1 MSSATKIR
9 LGGLL
14 QDKLGLKG
22 ILGLAGEFH
31 RNQRANVAM
40 IFALMA
46 VPVLFATGM
55 GVDYAMSARRR
66 SKLDAAA
73 DSAALAAVTPAI
85 MAITPQSAQTQ
96 AMQTAAT
103 NMFNA
108 LAGQV
113 SGLQAMPQPTVSVS
127 SVGLVQTV
135 TVSYTASATTNFG
148 GIIGKKTMA
157 IGGTATASASTQPY
171 INFYLLL
178 DDSPSMAIAATTDG
192 INQMVAATPS
202 QGGCAFA
209 CHEYDPSADSS
220 GNPGGEDN
228 YALAKSLNPPVVL
241 RIDLL
246 RSAVQNL
253 MTTAKTAE
261 AGKSYYGMAIYTFDY
276 QLNQIQKLTTNL
288 TTAQN
293 AASNIQMLEVYN
305 NGGYLTKSINNNDA
319 DTDFSAAMNGVNS
332 EMATSGSGTKSAP
345 QEFLFIVT
353 DGVNEVVNGSRKPSL
368 MDQSWCTTVKNRGI
382 QIAVLY
388 TQYLPLPTNAFYND
402 NVAPF
407 QSQIGTNMQACASPG
422 LYSSV
427 TTDGD
432 ISAALANLFNA
443 ALAQSAHLTN

>member
-1 MSSATKIR
+1 MSPANKIR
-9 LGGLL
+9 FGKSLQGKFGALRGLF
-14 QDKLGLKG
+14 
-22 ILGLAGEFH
+22 GEFS
-31 RNQRANVAM
+31 RNRRANVAM

-55 GVDYAMSARRR
+55 GVDYAMASRRR

-73 DSAALAAVTPAI
+73 DSAALAAVTPSI
-85 MAITPQSAQTQ
+85 MAISSQSAQQQ

-113 SGLQAMPQPTVSVS
+113 SGLQGTPQPTVSIGS
-127 SVGLVQTV
+127 IGLTQTV
-135 TVSYTASATTNFG
+135 TVSYTANALTTFSG
-148 GIIGKKTMA
+148 VIGKKTLPIA
-157 IGGTATASASTQPY
+157 GTASASASTQPY

-178 DDSPSMAIAATTDG
+178 DDSPSMAIAATSTG
-192 INQMVAATPS
+192 IQQMVSATS
-202 QGGCAFA
+202 AQGGCAFA

-228 YALAKSLNPPVVL
+228 YALSKSLVPKVVL

-246 RSAVQNL
+246 REAVQSL
-253 MTTAKTAE
+253 MTTAQTTE
-261 AGKSYYGMAIYTFDY
+261 GNKSYYSMAIYTFDY

-293 AASNIQMLEVYN
+293 AASNIQLLEVYN
-305 NGGYLTKSINNNDA
+305 NSGYLTKTNNNDDA

-332 EMATSGSGTKSAP
+332 EMATPGTGTKLAP

-353 DGVNEVVNGSRKPSL
+353 DGVNEVVNGSRQPSL

-382 QIAVLY
+382 KIAVLY
-388 TQYLPLPTNAFYND
+388 TQYLPLPTNAFYNQH
-402 NVAPF
+402 VSPF
-407 QSQIGTNMQACASPG
+407 QSQIGSNMQACASPG

-432 ISAALANLFNA
+432 ISAALTNLFNA